1 MATRETTLDRLEAA
15 ARSGEDLATFWRQV
29 TPLVADAVPH
39 FEAPCFF
46 TLDPSSLLITSHFQ
60 EGLPEIPAE
69 WLGREYTESDYNS
82 APDVLASERG
92 YGTLHEATGGHPELA
107 TKYREE
113 MQPFGCEQELLV
125 ALRTRSGE
133 TWGLLG
139 LYRETGRPEFDGA
152 EIDFALAAAPY
163 LAEGARFALR
173 RGLAE
178 EPDVPEAPGLLLMTE
193 DLDLD
198 SHTAAAVPWLE
209 DLGGAPDDLPAAVYA
224 VAGRALHRAAEPAFA
239 RVRGASGRW
248 MVLHGAVLTGEAAN
262 RVSIIVEPA
271 DPERLAPLLMQAY
284 GLTQREQEVTRL
296 AIRGASTTAVASELS
311 IAESTVQQHL
321 KGIFEKT
328 GVRSRR
334 ELVGRVFSAHYEP
347 RVRDNERRTAGAR
360 PSRDGPWS
368 G

>member
-1 MATRETTLDRLEAA
+1 MATRETTLDRLESA
-15 ARSGEDLATFWRQV
+15 ARSGVDLATFWRQV
-29 TPLVADAVPH
+29 GPLIADGIPH

-82 APDVLASERG
+82 TPDVLASPLG

-107 TKYREE
+107 TKYHLE

-139 LYRETGRPEFDGA
+139 LYRETGRADFAGA
-152 EIDFALAAAPY
+152 EIEFALAAAPY

-178 EPDVPEAPGLLLMTE
+178 DPDVPEAPGLLLLTE
-193 DLDLD
+193 ELDLD
-198 SHTAAAVPWLE
+198 SHTEAAERWLE
-209 DLGGAPDDLPAAVYA
+209 DLGGAPDNLPAAVYA
-224 VAGRALHRAAEPAFA
+224 VAGRAVHRAEEPAFA
-239 RVRGASGRW
+239 RVRGTSGRW
-248 MVLHGAVLTGEAAN
+248 MVVHGAVLTGDAGA
-262 RVSIIVEPA
+262 RVSVIVEPA

-284 GLTQREQEVTRL
+284 GLTKREQDVTRL

-311 IAESTVQQHL
+311 IAEGTVQQHL
-321 KGIFEKT
+321 KAIFEKT

-334 ELVGRVFSAHYEP
+334 ELVGRIFSAHYEP
-347 RVRDNERRTAGAR
+347 RVRDNERRTVAAR
-360 PSRDGPWS
+360 PARDGPWS
-368 G
+368 R